1 MGADLAVMGADALRM
16 RVDRPFIFSN
26 LKSGEGVERIASF
39 VIANGAL
46 AKSDDLR
53 RITRRRLRASLDKL
67 RLPFHDIAGT
77 VLDRV
82 GHFGCPVAD
91 SSFARKTVLQGAR
104 PQYDPAK
111 FPFTCLWG
119 WSDRHGD

>member
-1 MGADLAVMGADALRM
+1 MGADTLRM
-16 RVDRPFIFSN
+16 RVERPFIFSN
-26 LKSGEGVERIASF
+26 LKSVEGVERIASF

-53 RITRRRLRASLDKL
+53 QHTSQITRKRLHASLDKL
-67 RLPFHDIAGT
+67 RPPFHDIAGT

-91 SSFARKTVLQGAR
+91 SSFARKAVLQGAR

-111 FPFTCLWG
+111 FPFTC
-119 WSDRHGD
+119 